1 MEPSNTQRIVV
12 KLDELAEI
20 KAATDITRLDYEAKR
35 VEILKAVQAELDALD
50 IEYKPLMDAS
60 AERVAALEVEI
71 RQDVLRHG
79 QSVKGSKLHAVFY
92 HGRTTWDTKSLD
104 KYAGAHPEI
113 LEFRKEGE
121 PGVQLRAV
129 KMRDD
134 KD

>member
-60 AERVAALEVEI
+60 AERVAALEAEI
-71 RQDVLRHG
+71 R
-79 QSVKGSKLHAVFY
+79 
-92 HGRTTWDTKSLD
+92 
-104 KYAGAHPEI
+104 
-113 LEFRKEGE
+113 
-121 PGVQLRAV
+121 
-129 KMRDD
+129 
-134 KD
+134 

>member
-1 MEPSNTQRIVV
+1 MEQSTAQRIAA

-20 KAATDITRLDYEAKR
+20 KAATDITRLDHEAKR
-35 VEILKAVQAELDALD
+35 AEILKAVQAELDALD
-50 IEYKPLMDAS
+50 MEYKPLMDAS
-60 AERVAALEVEI
+60 SERVAALEVEI
-71 RQDVLRHG
+71 KQDVLRHG
-79 QSVKGSKLHAVFY
+79 QSIKGSRLHAVFY

-121 PGVQLRAV
+121 PTIQLRAV
-129 KMRDD
+129 KTRDE